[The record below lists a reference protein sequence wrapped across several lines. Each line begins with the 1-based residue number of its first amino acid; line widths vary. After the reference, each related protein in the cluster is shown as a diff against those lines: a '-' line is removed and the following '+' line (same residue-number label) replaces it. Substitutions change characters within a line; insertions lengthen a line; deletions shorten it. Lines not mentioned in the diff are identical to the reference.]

1 MKSLDEVDFTIIG
14 LGLMGASL
22 AAALRPHCRS
32 IFGVDA
38 DPEAVSWARSQG
50 WIDGGDVNL
59 DKPALRSNVII
70 LATPV
75 RAILS
80 LLDQITP
87 HLAPGTLVT
96 DLGSTKGEV
105 CQKMGE
111 LPPSIQAIGGH
122 PLCGRETPG
131 GKNADPHLFT
141 GRAFVLCPLP
151 STQAATLQFMQ
162 SMIQA
167 IGAYPLIIDAQT
179 HDRLVSITSHLPYLL
194 ACTLVNTA
202 ASQARLEPTLWR
214 VAASGFRDTS
224 RLAASEVTMM
234 LDILLTNRENILAAL
249 QKFNHGLETL
259 FRLIEEG
266 QESALHDWL
275 EEACEERRRRIL

>member
-1 MKSLDEVDFTIIG
+1 MKSLDEADFTIVG

-32 IFGVDA
+32 IFGIDT

-50 WIDGGDVNL
+50 WIDEGDVNL
-59 DKPALRSNVII
+59 AEDALRSSVII

-75 RAILS
+75 RAILDW
-80 LLDQITP
+80 LDRIAP

-96 DLGSTKGEV
+96 DLGSTKSEV
-105 CQKMGE
+105 CHKME
-111 LPPSIQAIGGH
+111 VLPASIQAIGGH

-131 GKNADPHLFT
+131 AQNADPHLFV

-151 STQAATLQFMQ
+151 GTQATTLQFMQ
-162 SMIQA
+162 TMVQA
-167 IGAYPLIIDAQT
+167 IGAYPLLMDAQT
-179 HDRLVSITSHLPYLL
+179 HDRLVAITSHLPYLL
-194 ACTLVNTA
+194 ACALVNTA
-202 ASQARLEPTLWR
+202 ANQAESDPNLWQ

-234 LDILLTNRENILAAL
+234 LDILLTNRENILTAL
-249 QKFNHGLETL
+249 QKFDRALESL
-259 FRLIEEG
+259 SYLLK
-266 QESALHDWL
+266 ESRESTLHDWL
-275 EEACEERRRRIL
+275 EEACEERRRRFS